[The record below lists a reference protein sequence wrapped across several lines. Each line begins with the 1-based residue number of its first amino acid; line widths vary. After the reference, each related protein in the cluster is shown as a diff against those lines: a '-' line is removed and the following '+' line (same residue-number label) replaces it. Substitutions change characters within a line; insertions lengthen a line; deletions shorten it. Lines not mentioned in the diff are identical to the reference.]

1 MSHPSWH
8 TAPVRRKIEFVELVR
23 RRCRETASPVARARA
38 QMAVTLALMVRDESL
53 PDDLPGAAE
62 RLVRLVARTRREVPA
77 A

>member
-1 MSHPSWH
+1 M
-8 TAPVRRKIEFVELVR
+8 
-23 RRCRETASPVARARA
+23 ARARA

-62 RLVRLVARTRREVPA
+62 RLVRLVARSRREVPA